1 VLRLEPMQRRPGMSV
16 GEAAFFEAAT
26 GLLGQQGRVTTG
38 PGGISWKGQCFFFT
52 LTREVQVFM
61 VSHRPGAVA

>member
-1 VLRLEPMQRRPGMSV
+1 MSV